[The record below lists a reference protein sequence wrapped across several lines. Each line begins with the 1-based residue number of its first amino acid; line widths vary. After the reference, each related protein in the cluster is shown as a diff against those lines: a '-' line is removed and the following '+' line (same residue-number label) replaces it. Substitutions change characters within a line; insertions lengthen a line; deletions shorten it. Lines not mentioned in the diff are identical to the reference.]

1 MSQLAIEPHRAK
13 AGVIVQLTRP
23 FSFTA
28 SILPIVVG
36 AAAAASF
43 HPIASL
49 GQGHVA
55 WWLFP
60 LAILG
65 GVLFHAGTNAVSD
78 YYDFKNGIDRKDTQG
93 SSGVLVG
100 GLMTARQAL
109 VIGLMILAAA
119 CVPAGVIAIFRGWPI
134 VALGAL
140 ALTGGF
146 FYAGRPIGYKYF
158 ALGDLMVFVLMG
170 PIMVLG
176 AFFTLTGS
184 LDHALLLRVFLIS
197 LPIGC
202 LVTAILHANNVRDI
216 ETDRRAGCRTVANIL
231 GHRLA
236 KWEYYTLVC
245 GAFATVVA
253 LVLAGVLKPWTL
265 IVFAS
270 LPPAIKNLRAMWQ
283 ARPDT
288 TQTIAT
294 LDVRTAQHHLLFGLL
309 YAMGLTLSALI
320 GDKSHQ

>member
-1 MSQLAIEPHRAK
+1 MSQLVIEPNRAK

-28 SILPIVVG
+28 SILPIVIG
-36 AAAAASF
+36 AAATASF
-43 HPIASL
+43 HPNAPA
-49 GQGHVA
+49 GQGAVA

-60 LAILG
+60 FALLG

-78 YYDFKNGIDRKDTQG
+78 YYDFKYGIDRKDTQG

-109 VIGLMILAAA
+109 VVGLVILVAA
-119 CVPAGVIAIFRGWPI
+119 CIPAGVIAIYRGWPI
-134 VALGAL
+134 VVLGAA
-140 ALTGGF
+140 ALVGGF
-146 FYAGRPIGYKYF
+146 FYAGWPIGYKYF

-184 LDHALLLRVFLIS
+184 LDHAALLRVLLIS

-202 LVTAILHANNVRDI
+202 LVTAILHANNIRDI
-216 ETDRRAGCRTVANIL
+216 QTDRRAGCRTVANIL

-236 KWEYYTLVC
+236 KWEYYSLVC
-245 GAFATVVA
+245 GAFALVVA
-253 LVLAGVLKPWTL
+253 FVLAGVLKPWTL

-270 LPPAIKNLRAMWQ
+270 LPPAVKNLMVLKS
-283 ARPDT
+283 ARPET
-288 TQTIAT
+288 IQTIAT

-309 YAMGLTLSALI
+309 YALGLTLSALL